1 MLLSMMNSA
10 APSSND
16 IDAIQNQTD
25 AKVDDKKKTLNETTE
40 ELSCYKY
47 LCLCAQTNTTV
58 NPNSTCHKYVNETN
72 DACGDVSKKED
83 ATNNASA
90 AVTEAQTGA
99 DNALNE
105 LKAYNA
111 SNDNMKALVG
121 SIDSDI
127 DNYTSQLETAPKVLP
142 PIAAEANNTGAMTQE
157 ELDNNWLS
165 FSFDSETSNTTT
177 VTDSKTYKSALSFSA
192 KGLFWHASG
201 GASYSRAEQDF
212 AQQMSAADTS
222 ISAKVL
228 RVTFSR
234 SWFTPSIFQIA
245 KFQMVGSLQ

>member
-1 MLLSMMNSA
+1 MKE
-10 APSSND
+10 
-16 IDAIQNQTD
+16 IQKHTDQT
-25 AKVDDKKKTLNETTE
+25 VDKKNTTLYNASKA
-40 ELSCYKY
+40 LNCYRY
-47 LCLCAQTNTTV
+47 RCLCKQSQINTNSYDSCEGKDY
-58 NPNSTCHKYVNETN
+58 PDSIDYCKE
-72 DACGDVSKKED
+72 VSKKED
-83 ATNNASA
+83 DVKNASVA
-90 AVTEAQTGA
+90 FIEAQTQA
-99 DNALNE
+99 NYTVNE

-111 SNDNMKALVG
+111 GNIQTLLH

-127 DNYTSQLETAPKVLP
+127 ANYTSRLATAPKVLP
-142 PIAAEANNTGAMTQE
+142 PIAAEASNTGAMTQE

-192 KGLFWHASG
+192 NGLFWHASG

-245 KFQMVGSLQ
+245 KFKMVIYKW